1 MSQTTLLQNI
11 TAAVTPGKGAYFVLA
26 PLKIRRPQRDEV
38 LVKIVATGMC
48 HTDLIVRDQYYP
60 VPLPAVLGHEGA
72 GIVEAVGPEVRALQ
86 AGDHVVLSYGHCG
99 ICKQCVS
106 GRPAYCIEF
115 FGRNFSGADE
125 QGGHAVCNHDHA
137 AMHDHFFAQSSF
149 ASYAISRESNAVK
162 VDAGA
167 PLEYLGPL
175 GCGIQTGAGSVM
187 NVLKVPPAASFATWG
202 AGAVGLSALLA
213 AKFCGAA
220 TLIAVDID
228 ESRLALARDLG
239 ATHTVNSKNEDAVA
253 AVKAITHGGVDFAL
267 ESTGRPEVLKHGV
280 DALGT
285 LGKIAVVGAPAL
297 GTTAQFDVND
307 LLLGGKTIV
316 GVVEGSSV
324 PKVFIPELVD
334 LFMQGKFPF
343 DKLIKFYDFKDIN
356 QAAIDSQKGITLK
369 PVIKIADSHSDQ

>member
-1 MSQTTLLQNI
+1 MSQTTPLQYI
-11 TAAVTPGKGAYFVLA
+11 TAAVTPGKGADFVLT

-106 GRPAYCIEF
+106 GRPAYCAEF

-125 QGGHAVCNHDHA
+125 QGGHAVCSHDHA

-167 PLEYLGPL
+167 PLE
-175 GCGIQTGAGSVM
+175 IR
-187 NVLKVPPAASFATWG
+187 W
-202 AGAVGLSALLA
+202 
-213 AKFCGAA
+213 
-220 TLIAVDID
+220 
-228 ESRLALARDLG
+228 
-239 ATHTVNSKNEDAVA
+239 H
-253 AVKAITHGGVDFAL
+253 
-267 ESTGRPEVLKHGV
+267 
-280 DALGT
+280 
-285 LGKIAVVGAPAL
+285 
-297 GTTAQFDVND
+297 
-307 LLLGGKTIV
+307 
-316 GVVEGSSV
+316 GSSY
-324 PKVFIPELVD
+324 LD
-334 LFMQGKFPF
+334 L
-343 DKLIKFYDFKDIN
+343 
-356 QAAIDSQKGITLK
+356 
-369 PVIKIADSHSDQ
+369 PVRE

>member
-1 MSQTTLLQNI
+1 MRWRENT
-11 TAAVTPGKGAYFVLA
+11 VTQSR
-26 PLKIRRPQRDEV
+26 PLR
-38 LVKIVATGMC
+38 
-48 HTDLIVRDQYYP
+48 
-60 VPLPAVLGHEGA
+60 
-72 GIVEAVGPEVRALQ
+72 
-86 AGDHVVLSYGHCG
+86 
-99 ICKQCVS
+99 
-106 GRPAYCIEF
+106 
-115 FGRNFSGADE
+115 
-125 QGGHAVCNHDHA
+125 
-137 AMHDHFFAQSSF
+137 
-149 ASYAISRESNAVK
+149 
-162 VDAGA
+162 
-167 PLEYLGPL
+167 
-175 GCGIQTGAGSVM
+175 
-187 NVLKVPPAASFATWG
+187 
-202 AGAVGLSALLA
+202 
-213 AKFCGAA
+213 
-220 TLIAVDID
+220 IAVDID

>member
-1 MSQTTLLQNI
+1 M
-11 TAAVTPGKGAYFVLA
+11 
-26 PLKIRRPQRDEV
+26 
-38 LVKIVATGMC
+38 
-48 HTDLIVRDQYYP
+48 
-60 VPLPAVLGHEGA
+60 
-72 GIVEAVGPEVRALQ
+72 
-86 AGDHVVLSYGHCG
+86 
-99 ICKQCVS
+99 
-106 GRPAYCIEF
+106 
-115 FGRNFSGADE
+115 
-125 QGGHAVCNHDHA
+125 
-137 AMHDHFFAQSSF
+137 
-149 ASYAISRESNAVK
+149 
-162 VDAGA
+162 
-167 PLEYLGPL
+167 
-175 GCGIQTGAGSVM
+175 
-187 NVLKVPPAASFATWG
+187 
-202 AGAVGLSALLA
+202 SALLA

>member
-1 MSQTTLLQNI
+1 MNAAAQRPQIFKRRTGIHFHGIAFAADGIAGKRRLGKKVIVHIGMIMVAHGMAALLIGTAEIASEKFDTISRPARYTLLAD
-11 TAAVTPGKGAYFVLA
+11 AAMPVAEHHMVARLQSPHFRAHGLHNAGAFVPQHGRQGHGVILVA
-26 PLKIRRPQRDEV
+26 HNQIGVAHAGGHDFHQHFIPL
-38 LVKIVATGMC
+38 
-48 HTDLIVRDQYYP
+48 
-60 VPLPAVLGHEGA
+60 
-72 GIVEAVGPEVRALQ
+72 
-86 AGDHVVLSYGHCG
+86 
-99 ICKQCVS
+99 
-106 GRPAYCIEF
+106 RPADFEGCQHKIC
-115 FGRNFSGADE
+115 A
-125 QGGHAVCNHDHA
+125 
-137 AMHDHFFAQSSF
+137 FA
-149 ASYAISRESNAVK
+149 RG
-162 VDAGA
+162 D
-167 PLEYLGPL
+167 
-175 GCGIQTGAGSVM
+175 
-187 NVLKVPPAASFATWG
+187 
-202 AGAVGLSALLA
+202 
-213 AKFCGAA
+213 
-220 TLIAVDID
+220 
-228 ESRLALARDLG
+228 
-239 ATHTVNSKNEDAVA
+239 
-253 AVKAITHGGVDFAL
+253 GGVDFAL